1 MLCRGDEYKEGGK
14 IMKISV
20 TFRSSEGEKWQK
32 VYAEE
37 RIRKLNKY
45 VDAPAEA
52 HIIFSMEKFRNFVEI
67 NLSANGWNVN
77 AKEEAKDMHLAIDNC
92 IEKIEKQLK
101 KQKEKIRDH
110 KPKSIRRGMEKIN
123 EGAETEE
130 SATNRIAET
139 RKIILKPM
147 SLDEAVMEIE
157 GTKDRFIIYRDSS
170 SEKVSLVYRRDD
182 GNYALIET
190 NS

>member
-1 MLCRGDEYKEGGK
+1 
-14 IMKISV
+14 MKISV

-37 RIRKLNKY
+37 RLRKLNKY

-52 HIIFSMEKFRNFVEI
+52 HIILSMEKFRNFVEI

-101 KQKEKIRDH
+101 KQKDKISL
-110 KPKSIRRGMEKIN
+110 KVF
-123 EGAETEE
+123 A
-130 SATNRIAET
+130 AAW
-139 RKIILKPM
+139 RK
-147 SLDEAVMEIE
+147 
-157 GTKDRFIIYRDSS
+157 
-170 SEKVSLVYRRDD
+170 
-182 GNYALIET
+182 
-190 NS
+190 

>member
-1 MLCRGDEYKEGGK
+1 
-14 IMKISV
+14 MKISV

-52 HIIFSMEKFRNFVEI
+52 HIILSMEKFRNFVEI

-101 KQKEKIRDH
+101 KQREKVREH
-110 KPKSIRRGMEKIN
+110 KPKSIRRGQEKLVRG
-123 EGAETEE
+123 EETEE
-130 SATNRIAET
+130 TSVNKIAET

-147 SLDEAVMEIE
+147 SFDEAIMEIE
-157 GTKDRFIIYRDSS
+157 ETKDRFIIYRDSS
-170 SEKVSLVYRRDD
+170 SENVTLVYRRDD
-182 GNYALIET
+182 GNYTLIET
-190 NS
+190 N

>member
-1 MLCRGDEYKEGGK
+1 
-14 IMKISV
+14 MKISV
-20 TFRSSEGEKWQK
+20 TFRNGEGENWQK

-37 RIRKLNKY
+37 RILKLKRY
-45 VDAPAEA
+45 LDMPAEA
-52 HIIFSMEKFRNFVEI
+52 HIILSTEKFRSFAEI

-77 AKEEAKDMHLAIDNC
+77 AKEEAKDMHLAIDRC

-101 KQKEKIRDH
+101 KQKEKVREH
-110 KPKSIRRGMEKIN
+110 KPNSIRHADEKTG
-123 EGAETEE
+123 EGEEEEE
-130 SATNRIAET
+130 STGSKIVET
-139 RKIILKPM
+139 RRVVLKPM

-157 GTKDRFIIYRDSS
+157 GSKTHFIIYRDSS
-170 SEKVSLVYRRDD
+170 SENVSLVYRRDD